1 MPKKQ
6 NTNHYDRWHDQAKAA
21 AQTENP
27 LKVPYDIA
35 LKEAGQVAGFIDKH
49 WEPTG
54 TLPGLKRVRARLP
67 ESTGEEIVSLVYAV
81 QEAQTKL
88 LLLVD
93 PVVIDHGERAR
104 SVLDELESALEFL
117 LDDGV
122 EEPADAQLAAIQ
134 EFHADIGQRSS
145 SLHQALSDY
154 AALAGSLKERL
165 IEVDEDFDVALIAEA
180 KELARALAAAPAA
193 PPPSDSEVKDATRI
207 RNGLLRLLQEKI
219 ALVRKAAARV
229 FQRNPEVLRE
239 VTSNYE
245 RRRRTAARRA
255 RAARGA
261 AKPQEPHAAPTN
273 GAVESPL
280 LG

>member
-1 MPKKQ
+1 MPRKQ
-6 NTNHYDRWHDQAKAA
+6 NTNHYVRWHDQAKAA

-35 LKEAGQVAGFIDKH
+35 LKEAGQVAGFFNKY
-49 WEPTG
+49 WQPAG
-54 TLPGLKRVRARLP
+54 TLPGLRRVKARLP

-88 LLLVD
+88 LLLID
-93 PVVIDHGERAR
+93 PVVVDHGERAR
-104 SVLDELESALEFL
+104 FVLDEIESALEFL

-122 EEPADAQLAAIQ
+122 DEPADAQLAAIQ

-154 AALAGSLKERL
+154 ATLAESLKDRL
-165 IEVDEDFDVALIAEA
+165 AEVDEDFDVALITEA

-193 PPPSDSEVKDATRI
+193 PPPADSEVKDATRI
-207 RNGLLRLLQEKI
+207 RNGLLRLLQDKMG
-219 ALVRKAAARV
+219 LVRKAAARV

-239 VTSNYE
+239 VTSSYE
-245 RRRRTAARRA
+245 RRRRAAARRA
-255 RAARGA
+255 KAARDA
-261 AKPQEPHAAPTN
+261 AKPETAPAK
-273 GAVESPL
+273 GPAESPL

>member
-6 NTNHYDRWHDQAKAA
+6 NNTHYDRWRDQAKAA

-27 LKVPYDIA
+27 LKVPYDVA
-35 LKEAGQVAGFIDKH
+35 LKEAGQVAGFFDKH
-49 WEPTG
+49 WNPRD
-54 TLPGLKRVRARLP
+54 TLPGLRRVKARLP

-93 PVVIDHGERAR
+93 PVVVDHGERAR
-104 SVLDELESALEFL
+104 LVLDEIESALEFL

-122 EEPADAQLAAIQ
+122 EEPADAQLTAIQ
-134 EFHADIGQRSS
+134 EFHADIRQRSS
-145 SLHQALSDY
+145 ALHQALSDY
-154 AALAGSLKERL
+154 AGLADALKDRL
-165 IEVDEDFDVALIAEA
+165 AEVDEDFDVALITEA

-193 PPPSDSEVKDATRI
+193 PPAADSEVKEATRI
-207 RNGLLRLLQEKI
+207 RNGLLRLLQEKM

-239 VTSNYE
+239 VTSSYE
-245 RRRRTAARRA
+245 RRRRAAARRA
-255 RAARGA
+255 KAARDA
-261 AKPQEPHAAPTN
+261 AKAESAPAK
-273 GAVESPL
+273 GPGESPL

>member
-6 NTNHYDRWHDQAKAA
+6 NNTHYDRWRDLAKAA

-35 LKEAGQVAGFIDKH
+35 LKEAGQVAGFFNKH
-49 WEPTG
+49 WQPTG
-54 TLPGLKRVRARLP
+54 TLPGLRRVKARLP

-93 PVVIDHGERAR
+93 PVVVDHGERAR
-104 SVLDELESALEFL
+104 FVLDEIESALEFL

-122 EEPADAQLAAIQ
+122 EEPADAQLTAIQ

-145 SLHQALSDY
+145 ALHQALSDY
-154 AALAGSLKERL
+154 AALADSLKDRL
-165 IEVDEDFDVALIAEA
+165 AEVDEDFDAALITEA

-193 PPPSDSEVKDATRI
+193 PPAADSEVKEATRI
-207 RNGLLRLLQEKI
+207 RNGLLRLLQEKM

-239 VTSNYE
+239 VTSSYE
-245 RRRRTAARRA
+245 RRRRAAARRA
-255 RAARGA
+255 KAARDA
-261 AKPQEPHAAPTN
+261 AKPEATPPK
-273 GAVESPL
+273 GPGESPL